1 MVREKKPGE
10 WWIFINHHGKRTS
23 RKIGGDKRLAFDV
36 AKKIEAKMVL
46 TDFSLA
52 EEEKTPTFKEYAEQW
67 LETYVKQV
75 RRASTHRR
83 YREVLTKHVYPD
95 IGTLPLDRIKRGEV
109 RDILLK
115 IMAKGLS
122 KSSVSLAK
130 DCISGV
136 IAHAMD
142 EELVAVNPTIG
153 LTKHLQIQRNKTEHL
168 DPLNHGEVNLFLET
182 CQAIYPEHYAF
193 FLCAFR
199 TGTRLGELLAL
210 QWGDIDWHGKYI
222 RVERSYKLKQTTPT
236 KNGRARRVDMSN
248 QLIET
253 LKYHSTK
260 CKEEGFKL
268 GLGNAPELVFHRN
281 GEPIEQNHI
290 RRIFKRILE
299 KAGLREIRIHDMR
312 HTYASL
318 LLSEGISPVYV
329 KEQLGHSS
337 IQMTVDIYGTWIPNS
352 NRTAVNRLD
361 VSLSAETAQAAV
373 QERTSQTTS
382 QISHPFAP
390 QVHPPKTKE
399 PQPIRIAAL
408 SKSWCRR
415 GDSNPYVG
423 THTRP

>member
-1 MVREKKPGE
+1 VVREKKPGE
-10 WWIFINHHGKRTS
+10 WWLFINHQGKRTS
-23 RKIGGDKRLAFDV
+23 RRIGGDKRTALEV
-36 AKKIEAKMVL
+36 AKKIEAKLVL
-46 TDFSLA
+46 TEFNLA
-52 EEEKTPTFKEYAEQW
+52 EKEKTPSFKQYAEQW

-83 YREVLTKHVYPD
+83 YREVLTKHVYPA
-95 IGTLPLDRIKRGEV
+95 IGSSPLDQIKRGDV
-109 RDILLK
+109 REILLK

-136 IAHAMD
+136 LAHAMD

-182 CQAIYPEHYAF
+182 CQAIYPEHYPF

-199 TGTRLGELLAL
+199 TGMRLGELLAL
-210 QWGDIDWHGKYI
+210 QWGDIDWNGKFI

-253 LKYHSTK
+253 LKYHHTQ
-260 CKEEGFKL
+260 CKAEGFKL
-268 GLGNAPELVFHRN
+268 GLGSAPGLVFHRN
-281 GEPIEQNHI
+281 GDPVEQNYI
-290 RRIFKRILE
+290 RRVFKRILE
-299 KAGLREIRIHDMR
+299 RARLREIRIHDMR

-361 VSLSAETAQAAV
+361 MTNWSEVDKANSSEKPP
-373 QERTSQTTS
+373 QTDPLNPHS
-382 QISHPFAP
+382 SAP
-390 QVHPPKTKE
+390 QAHPPEMKK
-399 PQPIRIAAL
+399 PQPFMIAAL
-408 SKSWCRR
+408 S
-415 GDSNPYVG
+415 
-423 THTRP
+423 